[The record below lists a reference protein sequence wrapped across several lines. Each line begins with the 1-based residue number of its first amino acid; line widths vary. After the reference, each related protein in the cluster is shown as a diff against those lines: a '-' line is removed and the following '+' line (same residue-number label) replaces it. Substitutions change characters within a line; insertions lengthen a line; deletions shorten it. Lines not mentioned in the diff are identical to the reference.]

1 MAENF
6 DLFARFYDL
15 DHGTFTEDL
24 SFYLG
29 FAQRTGSPVLDAGCG
44 TGRVLLPLARAGYA
58 VTGLD
63 VSPAMLA
70 CARARLAAEPA
81 ALARATLVE
90 ADVRAFA
97 LDTRF
102 ALAFMA
108 LNTFLHLVTLEDQR
122 AALRRLHAHLQSG
135 GLLLL
140 DLFNPL
146 ASQLAVSEGQL
157 LHEWTRTDP
166 ATGRTVL
173 KFMTHH
179 SDFATHVVHATFL
192 YDEVDAEGV
201 VRRTVAPFRLRFI
214 ARPEIELLLAEAGF
228 ALEALYGTYDLGPY
242 VHDSPRLLVV
252 ARRP

>member
-15 DHGTFTEDL
+15 DHGTLTEDL
-24 SFYLG
+24 PFYLG
-29 FAQRTGSPVLDAGCG
+29 FAQRTGAPVLDAGCG

-70 CARARLAAEPA
+70 RARERLAAEPELA
-81 ALARATLVE
+81 ARVTLVQ
-90 ADVRAFA
+90 ADVRSFA
-97 LDTRF
+97 LDARF

-108 LNTFLHLVTLEDQR
+108 LNTFLHLVTLADQR
-122 AALRRLHAHLQSG
+122 AALQRLYEHLQPG

-146 ASQLAVSEGQL
+146 VSQLAVSEGQL

-173 KFMTHH
+173 KFVTHH
-179 SDFATHVVHATFL
+179 SDFATHVVHVTFL
-192 YDEVDAEGV
+192 YDEVDDVGL
-201 VRRTVAPFRLRFI
+201 VRRTVAPFRMRFI
-214 ARPEIELLLAEAGF
+214 SRTEAELLLGEAGF
-228 ALEALYGTYDLGPY
+228 ALEATYGDYDLGPY
-242 VHDSPRLLVV
+242 VHDSPKLLIV